1 MMFDD
6 ILTVIWKERKGLLH
20 RRGSRTR
27 AVLTLVV
34 PVISIAIVMPLMM
47 GPDWLT
53 TGWPLMASVAFPLL
67 VVGMTIPDSFAGERE
82 RHTLATL
89 LVSRLPDRA
98 ILLGKLGLSVAYG
111 WAMTLIILLVSMV
124 AVNVMHWDGRILFYK
139 PGIALAHMAVSLLMA
154 GLVAGL
160 GTLIS
165 LRSATVQGA
174 QQALFGALLIPLS
187 LLQLVPMLLLSVVPN
202 GRVHLR
208 AILAAAGSPPVIV
221 AVLVL
226 WLAVDVALLGAA
238 VACFRR
244 ARLILD

>member
-1 MMFDD
+1 MG
-6 ILTVIWKERKGLLH
+6 LWERRKDAAGKW
-20 RRGSRTR
+20 SR
-27 AVLTLVV
+27 
-34 PVISIAIVMPLMM
+34 
-47 GPDWLT
+47 
-53 TGWPLMASVAFPLL
+53 
-67 VVGMTIPDSFAGERE
+67 GMTIPDSFAGERE

-89 LVSRLPDRA
+89 LASRLPDRA

-111 WAMTLIILLVSMV
+111 WATTLIILLVSMV
-124 AVNVMHWDGRILFYK
+124 AVNVMHWNGRILFYK

-202 GRVHLR
+202 GRAHLR

-226 WLAVDVALLGAA
+226 WLAVDVALLVAA